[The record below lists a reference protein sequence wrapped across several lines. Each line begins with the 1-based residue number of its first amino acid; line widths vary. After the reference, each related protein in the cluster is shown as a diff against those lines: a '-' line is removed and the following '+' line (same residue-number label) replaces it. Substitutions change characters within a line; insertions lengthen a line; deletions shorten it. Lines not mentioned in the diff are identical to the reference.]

1 MTSSTRL
8 LEVLPALFGDDPRV
22 EVLFGYDSTSAFN
35 GGVLDLLGAHKVRVI
50 GWEEAGEGPCDLV
63 LTATE
68 NASFGHLRAPV
79 LVLPHGVGFHKMVPD
94 ARGPG
99 RRLSGVVPAALL
111 ESERSWYAVSHPGQA
126 GQLAAARPDLA
137 GRTLLVGD
145 PCYDRLLD
153 SRAARTRYRRALGL
167 QEGDGRR
174 LVVVSSTWGTQS
186 LIGTVPDLPRRLL
199 AELPLDDYAVAAIL
213 HPNVWFG
220 HSPWQIRTLQRA
232 ALDAGLL
239 LIPPFAG
246 WQAAVLAGDIV
257 LGDHGS
263 VTLYAAA
270 LGRPV
275 LLAAFGEESVP
286 GTAMDGLGRRAPRL
300 DAAKGLREQIESE
313 LACHRPETAGELARL
328 AFQDPGTALAR
339 LRSAVYGLL
348 HLAEPPAPVRRPAAF
363 ADPVPERRRDTA
375 QVINSVLVR
384 EAGAWVIEV
393 RRFPAAARP
402 GREESDRSFSHLVSD
417 LADGGHGWAESA
429 SVVTRGD
436 PVSSAEESLRRLAA
450 LRHGHPGCALAAVR
464 LPDGG
469 ALLLTRDGRTVRAA
483 GRGEPDDP
491 AVLSAVG
498 YVCLR
503 AGLPMAGAFRVR
515 LGGRAREVSL
525 SPWPER

>member
-35 GGVLDLLGAHKVRVI
+35 GGVLDLLGAHDVRVV
-50 GWEEAGEGPCDLV
+50 GWEDAGEGPCDLV

-79 LVLPHGVGFHKMVPD
+79 LVMPHGVGFHKMVPD

-111 ESERSWYAVSHPGQA
+111 ESERSWYAVSHPDQA
-126 GQLAAARPDLA
+126 EQLGAVRPDLA

-145 PCYDRLLD
+145 PCYDQLLD

-167 QEGDGRR
+167 EEGDGRR
-174 LVVVSSTWGTQS
+174 LAVVSSTWGRQS

-220 HSPWQIRTLQRA
+220 HSPWQIRTLQRG
-232 ALDAGLL
+232 ALEAGLL

-246 WQAAVLAGDIV
+246 WQAAVVAADVV

-286 GTAMDGLGRRAPRL
+286 GTAMDALGRGATAL
-300 DAAKGLREQIESE
+300 DPAKGLREQIENE
-313 LACHRPETAGELARL
+313 RARHRPEVAEELAGL
-328 AFQDPGTALAR
+328 AFRHPGMALAR

-348 HLAEPPAPVRRPAAF
+348 DLAQPPAPVRRPPAF
-363 ADPVPERRRDTA
+363 ADPAPQRHRDTA
-375 QVINSVLVR
+375 QVIGSVLLQ

-417 LADGGHGWAESA
+417 LADGGRAWAESA

-436 PVSSAEESLRRLAA
+436 PASSAEESERRVAEI
-450 LRHGHPGCALAAVR
+450 RHGYPGCALAAAR

-469 ALLLTRDGRTVRAA
+469 VLLLTRDGRTVRAA
-483 GRGEPDDP
+483 GKGGPDDP
-491 AVLSAVG
+491 AVLSAVA

-503 AGLPMAGAFRVR
+503 AGLPMAGTFGVR
-515 LGGRAREVSL
+515 LGGRALEVTL
-525 SPWPER
+525 SPWPAP